1 MSSVELYVGAV
12 NYTGTE
18 TMTWRI
24 HEYDFFAN
32 ALNEYQRGPLVATL
46 STPSTLTANAVNVFT
61 APSGTIL
68 KPNTRYLLN
77 LHRTGDAADDAQI
90 GVIQDNGESGLSDWR
105 IEDAFRLL
113 GGLYG
118 PGFSIRFSMK
128 GTVRDPF
135 TASLGSAEFSID
147 EHAGYYG
154 GIGYHFDLTLTDR
167 VAIAARKLRQA
178 GFSVTNGIIVRAAR
192 IDKEVRVEGG
202 RRRVYSNHWRLTA
215 LPVNDREAVTV
226 QLRGSR
232 PCTEAGALCGAV
244 GNRVTNSPEL
254 TLHYPDLTMDTDN
267 LPTVAIRNTTS
278 AENNPYMA
286 FKVRL
291 SERAR
296 QIIEVDFATVAGGT
310 ATPITDYLPANGGV
324 RFMPGERVKEA
335 RVRLVEDSVNDAGET
350 VFAQIGNARVRTLS
364 GLSFPVPTITTAQA
378 TGTINAPAST
388 TQIANLTIRIDND
401 WAYESDGWLIFPV
414 TLSRAYSKDVCYDF
428 ETLDTGSATAGVDY
442 GERPK
447 VLQTIRAG
455 KTEETS
461 FVRIYD
467 DSVNDPN
474 ETVKVQISN
483 ARLCTD
489 GSKTVRIGLAQA
501 TGTIWNTDPIPQAW
515 LARFGR
521 TVADQVLDA
530 VEGRMTAPRAPGVE
544 ASLAGQPIGAGA
556 TAAQDLEAREA
567 EAKLEAL
574 AGWLR
579 GEADEESA
587 AGLDSRAVTERD
599 LLVGSSFSF
608 TGGTA
613 RTGTYALWGRGAVT
627 RFDGREGGLSL
638 DGEVTS
644 GMFGADWTRDALTA
658 GLVVSHSLG
667 EGGYRE
673 EGDGGR
679 IAASLTGLYPWAAMR
694 WASGS
699 RSGAW
704 RAMARARLS

>member
-1 MSSVELYVGAV
+1 MKRIAIAMLAFALAAGAALGVAPVRAQTTLVSNTFEGFSVINVGNQANGRIAQQFTTGSNASGYEVSSVELYVGAV

-24 HEYDFFAN
+24 HEFDFFAN

-167 VAIAARKLRQA
+167 VSITARKLRQA

-192 IDKEVRVEGG
+192 IDKQFVTEDG
-202 RRRVYSNHWRLTA
+202 RQRVYSNHWRLTA

-226 QLRGSR
+226 QLRGDRDCS
-232 PCTEAGALCGAV
+232 EAGALCGAV
-244 GNRVTNSPEL
+244 GNGVTNSPEL
-254 TLHYPDLTMDTDN
+254 TLHYPDLTMNTDS
-267 LPTVAIRNTTS
+267 LPTVAIRNATS
-278 AENNPYMA
+278 AENDPYMV

-291 SERAR
+291 SKRAG
-296 QIIEVDFATVAGGT
+296 QIVEVDFATVAGGT
-310 ATPITDYLPANGGV
+310 ATPISDYLPADGGV

-364 GLSFPVPTITTAQA
+364 GLSFPGPTITTAQA
-378 TGTINAPAST
+378 TGTIDAPAST
-388 TQIANLTIRIDND
+388 TQIANLTIRIEND

-414 TLSRAYSKDVCYDF
+414 SRAN
-428 ETLDTGSATAGVDY
+428 LLSA
-442 GERPK
+442 R
-447 VLQTIRAG
+447 RAG
-455 KTEETS
+455 
-461 FVRIYD
+461 
-467 DSVNDPN
+467 
-474 ETVKVQISN
+474 
-483 ARLCTD
+483 
-489 GSKTVRIGLAQA
+489 
-501 TGTIWNTDPIPQAW
+501 
-515 LARFGR
+515 
-521 TVADQVLDA
+521 
-530 VEGRMTAPRAPGVE
+530 
-544 ASLAGQPIGAGA
+544 
-556 TAAQDLEAREA
+556 
-567 EAKLEAL
+567 
-574 AGWLR
+574 
-579 GEADEESA
+579 
-587 AGLDSRAVTERD
+587 
-599 LLVGSSFSF
+599 
-608 TGGTA
+608 
-613 RTGTYALWGRGAVT
+613 
-627 RFDGREGGLSL
+627 
-638 DGEVTS
+638 
-644 GMFGADWTRDALTA
+644 
-658 GLVVSHSLG
+658 
-667 EGGYRE
+667 
-673 EGDGGR
+673 
-679 IAASLTGLYPWAAMR
+679 
-694 WASGS
+694 
-699 RSGAW
+699 
-704 RAMARARLS
+704 